1 MPTTMKQKREAARY
15 YREDRRQAVSTYRN
29 IVSRAKEA
37 LNTANR
43 VAKERFIK
51 RVSG

>member
-1 MPTTMKQKREAARY
+1 MQKKREAARY
-15 YREDRRQAVSTYRN
+15 YTEDRRQNMSTYRN

-43 VAKERFIK
+43 IAKERFIK